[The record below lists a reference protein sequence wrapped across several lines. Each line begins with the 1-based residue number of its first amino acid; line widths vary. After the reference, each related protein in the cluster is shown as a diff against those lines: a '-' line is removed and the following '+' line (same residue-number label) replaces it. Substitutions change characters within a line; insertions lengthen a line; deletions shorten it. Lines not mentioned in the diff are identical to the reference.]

1 MEAIV
6 YVSNAGNTQRYARL
20 LADQINLP
28 VYSLEESK
36 RNLKKGTEIIYLGW
50 IMANGI

>member
-6 YVSNAGNTQRYARL
+6 YVSNTGNTQRYARL

-28 VYSLEESK
+28 VYSLEE
-36 RNLKKGTEIIYLGW
+36 
-50 IMANGI
+50 